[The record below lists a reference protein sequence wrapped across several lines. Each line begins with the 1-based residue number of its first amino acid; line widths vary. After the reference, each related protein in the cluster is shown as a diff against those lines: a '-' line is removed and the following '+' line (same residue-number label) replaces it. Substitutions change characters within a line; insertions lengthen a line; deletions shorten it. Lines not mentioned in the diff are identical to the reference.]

1 MPVPGLSLVG
11 FMDQAQAI
19 AHLSVNCVPADPDE
33 AALVAE
39 WKAAAARLGPPA
51 PNAGQPDIAPIPD
64 AHQNYIAQV
73 ARLPKMAPMLAANSD
88 LRLAMVEIDPLLSFQ
103 FATSDTTANQHAA
116 RYGYPPSMDD
126 LLDTCLPLQ
135 QPPEPSRILRG
146 PQSILLK
153 TPSLNVRLESA
164 GVLGPGMLGVRF
176 GVDLALVR
184 VVRHAGRCYLR
195 NGFHRALGLRRAGA
209 THMPCLFRDNA
220 DLEAVGIKLDGTTF
234 SPALMASSNPPTLA
248 HFTSGRAHEVSL
260 RLMSKILHISWSE
273 HVVAEDVCLKSDRKD
288 GCRLNGQAPFL

>member
-1 MPVPGLSLVG
+1 MPAPGLSLVG

-19 AHLSVNCVPADPDE
+19 AHLRDFCIPADPGE
-33 AALVAE
+33 AALIAE
-39 WKAAAARLGPPA
+39 WKAAVARLGPPV

-73 ARLPKMAPMLAANSD
+73 ARLPKVPPMLAANPD
-88 LRLAMVEIDPLLSFQ
+88 LRFAMVEIDPLLSFQ
-103 FATSDTTANQHAA
+103 FTTSDTTSNRHAA
-116 RYGYPPSMDD
+116 RYGNPPSMDE

-135 QPPEPSRILRG
+135 QPPENSRIARG

-164 GVLGPGMLGVRF
+164 GLLGPGVLGVRF
-176 GVDLALVR
+176 GVDLPLVR
-184 VVRHAGRCYLR
+184 VVRHNGRCYLR
-195 NGFHRALGLRRAGA
+195 NGFHRAVGLRRAGA
-209 THMPCLFRDNA
+209 THMPCLLRDNA
-220 DLEAVGIKLDGTTF
+220 DLEAVGIRLDGTTF

-260 RLMSKILHISWSE
+260 RSMSKILHISWSE
-273 HVVAEDVCLKSDRKD
+273 HVVAEDV
-288 GCRLNGQAPFL
+288 